1 MKRLLIGV
9 LISFVTLSV
18 AATAVF
24 GAATP
29 HRSTVKIAASSTSS
43 LVHGKVK
50 SEAGQCSKGR
60 KVQLFIGSTASQQL
74 VDTVR
79 TSSDGRWSVTFHSPK
94 PGRYQAKAV
103 RTTYTDH
110 GENNVCKPA
119 RSEKVDIFPASPRPA
134 RHHSSTATINL
145 FPGSS
150 DTFYGKVSGGPTR
163 CWFDREVDLELGPAG
178 VDPTIVGADIT
189 STNGDWFV
197 SLRSP
202 QAGEYWAVALRKTY
216 KVHGVRHICDRAV
229 SPRLLDA

>member
-29 HRSTVKIAASSTSS
+29 HRSTVKVAAGSTST
-43 LVHGKVK
+43 LIHGKVK

-79 TSSDGRWSVTFHSPK
+79 TSSGGRWSVTFHSPR

-103 RTTYTDH
+103 RSTYRGH

-119 RSEKVDIFPASPRPA
+119 RSEKVDISSALARSA
-134 RHHSSTATINL
+134 RHHSSTVTINL

-150 DTFYGKVSGGPTR
+150 ETFYGKVAGGPQR
-163 CWFDREVDLELGPAG
+163 CWVNRKVLLQLGAAG
-178 VDPTIVGADIT
+178 VKPSVVGADIT
-189 STNGDWFV
+189 STSGDWMI
-197 SLRSP
+197 SLENP
-202 QAGEYWAVALRKTY
+202 LAGEYRAVALRKAY
-216 KVHGVRHICDRAV
+216 KAHGVRHVC
-229 SPRLLDA
+229 